1 MADEAGLRRALAE
14 AQEQQAATSAILR
27 AMARSALSLEPLL
40 TAIIESAGRLSGA
53 EVGAV
58 HRFDGE
64 LLHLGATYRGTP
76 EYIELARRAP
86 VRADRRSASGRAALE
101 RRTIHIADV
110 LDDPEYRMSE
120 RQRVSGYRT
129 FLAAPMLRDQVV
141 VGVINLWKTKVDP
154 FTAEQIAMLE
164 SFADQAVIAIENV
177 RLVAELRESLAQQT
191 AIADVLR
198 VINRSPGD
206 VGPVLEAIVDGIM
219 RLCDAKLSTV
229 YRFDGASVQ
238 LVASRNLSEDARG
251 ELARTSWQA
260 VDRQVSALARVVLDG
275 ETVNLDDA
283 QDGPGLPERVRAV
296 ARAGGYRGL
305 LIVPLL
311 RDGRPIGALGA
322 ARAGTGRFTDRQVE
336 LLKTFADQAAVGLE
350 NARLF
355 EELTRSV
362 DELRALAQISQT
374 VSSTLE
380 LERVLASIV
389 AHAVSL
395 SASDAGAI
403 YEYDEAAAEFHLRA
417 THAMSEAL
425 TAHLRDVPPR
435 LGEGAVGRSALR
447 REPVQVPDLGAG
459 AGPEGRLR
467 ELLLQAGFRG
477 LLAVP
482 LVREDRIVGCLVVRR
497 RVPGAFAPGTVE
509 LLRTFAA
516 QSALAIQNARLFRE
530 IADKSRELEVASRH
544 KSEFLASMSHELR
557 TPLNAIIGFSE
568 LLLEDPRAP
577 EDTDALERILRAARH
592 LLALISD
599 ILDVAKIEAGRMEL
613 ELGDVDVAATI
624 ASAMTL
630 VEQRAARRRIAVDRA
645 VEPGVATLRADD
657 RKLRQVL
664 LNLLS
669 NAVKF
674 TPDGGRI
681 EVRARRDGDAVRIAV
696 ADTGIGI
703 APEDREA
710 VFDEFRQL
718 GRHGTT
724 SEGTGLGLAL
734 ARRFVQLHGGRIWV
748 ESEVGRGSTF
758 TFTLPIA
765 GPR

>member
-1 MADEAGLRRALAE
+1 MATEAELRRALAA

-27 AMARSALSLEPLL
+27 AMARAAVSLEPLL

-86 VRADRRSASGRAALE
+86 VRADRRSASGRAAIE
-101 RRTIHIADV
+101 RRTVHIADV
-110 LDDPEYRMSE
+110 LDDPEYRMSD
-120 RQRVSGYRT
+120 RQRVSGFRT

-154 FTAEQIAMLE
+154 FTPEQIAMLE

-198 VINRSPGD
+198 VINRSTAD

-219 RLCDAKLSTV
+219 RLCDVKLSTV
-229 YRFDGASVQ
+229 YRVDGDGAQ
-238 LVASRNLSEDARG
+238 LVASHNLSDSARG
-251 ELARTSWQA
+251 ELARTAFLTLNREESL
-260 VDRQVSALARVVLDG
+260 LARVVLDG

-283 QDGPGLPERVRAV
+283 QDGPSLPDRVRSV

-305 LIVPLL
+305 LIVPML

-322 ARAGTGRFTDRQVE
+322 ARVAAGRFSAREVE

-362 DELRALAQISQT
+362 DELRALAQVSQT
-374 VSSTLE
+374 VSSTLD
-380 LERVLASIV
+380 LDRVLASIV
-389 AHAVSL
+389 AHAAAL

-403 YEYDEAAAEFHLRA
+403 YEYDEAAEEFHLRA
-417 THAMSEAL
+417 THAMSDEL
-425 TAHLRDVPPR
+425 TGHLREVPPR
-435 LGEGAVGRSALR
+435 LGEGAVGQSALR
-447 REPVQVPDLGAG
+447 REPIQVPDLGVG
-459 AGPEGRLR
+459 AGTEGRLR
-467 ELLLQAGFRG
+467 ELLVLAGFRG

-497 RVPGAFAPGTVE
+497 RVPGAFAPATVE

-530 IADKSRELEVASRH
+530 IADKSRELEIASRH
-544 KSEFLASMSHELR
+544 KSEFLANMSHELR

-568 LLLEDPRAP
+568 ILLEDERSPD
-577 EDTDALERILRAARH
+577 DTDALERILRAARH

-613 ELGDVDVAATI
+613 DLGDVDVPAAI
-624 ASAMTL
+624 AAALAL
-630 VEQRAARRRIAVDRA
+630 VEPRAARRRIAVERA
-645 VEPGVATLRADD
+645 VDAGVGTVRADEH
-657 RKLRQVL
+657 KVRQVL

-681 EVRARRDGDAVRIAV
+681 EVRARVAAGVVEIAV
-696 ADTGIGI
+696 CDTGVGI
-703 APEDREA
+703 AAEDHAA
-710 VFDEFRQL
+710 VFDEFRQV
-718 GRHGTT
+718 GRHGTIN
-724 SEGTGLGLAL
+724 EGTGLGLAL
-734 ARRFVQLHGGRIWV
+734 ARRFVELHGGRIWV
-748 ESEVGRGSTF
+748 ESQLGVGSTF
-758 TFTLPIA
+758 TFTLPLA
-765 GPR
+765 GPV